1 MNTIDTS
8 KRRPDWR
15 TKETHE
21 AYIAVIEKGHLTDG
35 CPLCVSE
42 SLAEFTHWRLT
53 GNRFPYDRVAEVHH
67 MLIPKRHTNGEDL
80 TTEERAELT
89 LLLKTELNTRDYNYV
104 MQSLP
109 KNMSIPAHL
118 HYHLITAK
126 QHVKVVLLN

>member
-21 AYIAVIEKGHLTDG
+21 AYMKVIETGHLKDG
-35 CPLCVSE
+35 CPLCKSNTIT
-42 SLAEFTHWRLT
+42 EFSYWRLI
-53 GNRFPYDRVAEVHH
+53 GNDFPYDRVAEVHH
-67 MLIPKRHTNGEDL
+67 QIVPKRHTDGEDL
-80 TTEERAELT
+80 TEEEKAEFS
-89 LLLKTELNTRDYNYV
+89 LLLKTDLNSRGYNYV

-118 HYHLITAK
+118 HYHLIKAR
-126 QHVKVVLLN
+126 NFE